1 MSGQGMETLQTIVV
15 LLIAA
20 IVPVGLLLRMFPVDD
35 RAYIRSYLRGY
46 FGEDVD
52 LSRIERLLDGA
63 SKEELAYAKKAMERY
78 CSRVGVSQTLQGVEA
93 RIKRERRSDWE
104 RTRRR

>member
-1 MSGQGMETLQTIVV
+1 METIQTIVV

-20 IVPVGLLLRMFPVDD
+20 IVPVGLLLRLFPIDD

-52 LSRIERLLDGA
+52 LSRIESLLDGA
-63 SKEELAYAKKAMERY
+63 SKEELARAKEVMESY
-78 CSRVGVSQTLQGVEA
+78 CSQDRTPQSLQGLEA
-93 RIKRERRSDWE
+93 RIKRLEKG
-104 RTRRR
+104 

>member
-1 MSGQGMETLQTIVV
+1 METIQTIVV

-20 IVPVGLLLRMFPVDD
+20 IVPVGLLLRMFPIDD

-63 SKEELAYAKKAMERY
+63 SKDELARAKEVMEGY
-78 CSRVGVSQTLQGVEA
+78 CSQVGISQTLHGLEA
-93 RIKRERRSDWE
+93 RIRRERRSDWG
-104 RTRRR
+104 